1 MKKIYVLLFTF
12 LMTTISFGQDLVI
25 TGIIDG
31 PLPGGLPKG
40 LELYVVNDIADL
52 SVYGLERAG
61 NGGASSGTE
70 TYTFPADAKTA
81 GEYIYLGTETP
92 LFNQYLGINPTY
104 EITTGELN
112 NNGDDTVILYY
123 NGAITDLI
131 GEIGVDG
138 TGTVWESLDGWAYRN
153 DSFGPNA
160 TFTSSEWTFSGIN
173 ALDGCDLGDDTG
185 INADCSS
192 VFPIGTYNPVGSTD
206 PSLTINSPSN
216 GTAFP
221 PGTTSVN
228 LSIVVQ
234 NFVVDAVNDGNDG
247 HIHWTVNAAA
257 QPMKYDVLDETINVT
272 DGGTYTVFMKLVD
285 DNHQD
290 IAPAVNATVN
300 FSVNS
305 ATQVADLAALRADVL
320 ANGEGSFYELMSVP
334 TVTYARTNR
343 NQKYVQDSSGAGIL
357 IDDSAGTITT
367 TFAIGDGI
375 SGLIGQTSSFGE
387 VLQFVPSVDASV
399 AAGATV
405 TPEVVDIAT
414 LLTNWEDYESELVK
428 INSVTFVDAGGTF
441 MESTVY
447 DISDPDVMAFRTNF
461 SEADYI
467 DQTIPAGPNAMVVLV
482 AEFNATPQVVARSL
496 SDLTLSVDSF
506 EANHFSVYP
515 NPVSNGIVNITSR
528 TNDVISITV
537 FDILGKQVIN
547 ETLSN
552 NTLNVSSL
560 NTGIYIMKISQ
571 NGNSITKKLIIK

>member
-12 LMTTISFGQDLVI
+12 LMTAASFGQDLVI

-61 NGGASSGTE
+61 NGGSSTGAQ

-104 EITTGELN
+104 EVTTGELN
-112 NNGDDTVILYY
+112 NNGDDTVILYS
-123 NGAITDLI
+123 NGAISDLI

-138 TGTVWESLDGWAYRN
+138 SGTAWEYLDGWAYRN
-153 DSFGPNA
+153 DGFGPNA
-160 TFTSSEWTFSGIN
+160 TFTSSEWTFSGAN
-173 ALDGCDLGDDTG
+173 ALDGCDLADDTG
-185 INADCSS
+185 INADCGS
-192 VFPIGTYNPVGSTD
+192 VYPLGTYNPVGSTD
-206 PSLTINSPSN
+206 PSITITSPSE
-216 GTAFP
+216 GTVFP

-228 LSIVVQ
+228 LSIFVQ

-305 ATQVADLAALRADVL
+305 AVQVADLAALRADVI
-320 ANGEGSFYELMSVP
+320 ANGEGGIYELMSVP
-334 TVTYARTNR
+334 TVTYARTSR

-375 SGLIGQTSSFGE
+375 SGLIGQTSSFGS
-387 VLQFVPSVDASV
+387 VLQFIPSVDASV
-399 AAGATV
+399 VAGASV

-428 INSVTFVDAGGTF
+428 INSVTFADAGGTF
-441 MESTVY
+441 ASSTVY
-447 DISDPDVMAFRTNF
+447 NISDPDMMAFRTNF

-467 DQTIPAGPNAMVVLV
+467 GQTIPAGANAMVVLV
-482 AEFNATPQVVARSL
+482 AEFNGTPQVVARSL
-496 SDLTLSVDSF
+496 SDLTLSVESF
-506 EANHFSVYP
+506 ETNNFNVYP

-528 TNDVISITV
+528 SNDAISITV
-537 FDILGKQVIN
+537 FDILGKQVIT
-547 ETLSN
+547 ETVSDSS
-552 NTLNVSSL
+552 LNVSSL
-560 NTGIYIMKISQ
+560 NTGIYIMKITQ
-571 NGNSITKKLIIK
+571 NGNYITKKLVVR